1 MSISLPAFARKL
13 LVALALGGLS
23 VLPALTWASPVAPV
37 GHVFVI
43 VLENKNAGA
52 TFGTGTAAPYL
63 AQTLTSQGAYIPNYY
78 GIGHQSLANYIAMIS
93 GQPEN
98 SFTAGDCLIYA
109 NFAKVPLVF
118 QFGTSQVPAGEGCVY
133 PRSIQTIAN
142 QLDASGKTWRGY
154 MEDMGNDSTRESA
167 TCGHPRVGAIDNT
180 QKATAIDQYAT
191 RHDPFMY
198 FHSIIDTQSY
208 CDTHVVNLNQLQSD
222 LDTISTTPNFAFI
235 TPSLCNDGHD
245 SPCVNGATGGLA
257 QSDAFLQK
265 WVPVITASPAY
276 QQDGLLVILFD
287 ESEND
292 DSACCHEQP
301 GPNVLLAGGLGPGGG
316 KTGAVLLSRYI
327 KPGTVTTTAYN
338 HYAFLRSVEDLFGLS
353 HLGFARQS
361 GLQAFGTDVFT
372 NPSGQ

>member
-1 MSISLPAFARKL
+1 MSVSLPDWIRKL
-13 LVALALGGLS
+13 SVALILGCLFAS
-23 VLPALTWASPVAPV
+23 PAVTLASPVAPV

-43 VLENKNAGA
+43 VFENENAGK

-78 GIGHQSLANYIAMIS
+78 GIGHQSLDNYIAMIS

-109 NFAKVPLVF
+109 NFDKVPLVF
-118 QFGTSQVPAGEGCVY
+118 QFGTAQIPAGEGCVY
-133 PRSIQTIAN
+133 PSSIKTIAS

-154 MEDMGNDSTRESA
+154 MEDMGNDPTRESA
-167 TCGHPRVGAIDNT
+167 TCGHPRVGAEDNT
-180 QKATAIDQYAT
+180 QKATVIDQYAT

-198 FHSIIDTQSY
+198 FHSIIDAQSY

-222 LDTISTTPNFAFI
+222 LDAVSTTPHFAFI
-235 TPSLCNDGHD
+235 TPNLCDDGHD
-245 SPCVNGATGGLA
+245 SPCVTGAAGGLA
-257 QSDAFLQK
+257 QADAFLQK
-265 WVPVITASPAY
+265 WVPLITSSPAY

-292 DSACCHEQP
+292 DSACCNEKP
-301 GPNVLLAGGLGPGGG
+301 GPNVLLPGGFGPGGG

-327 KPGTVTTTAYN
+327 KPGTVTTTTYN
-338 HYAFLRSVEDLFGLS
+338 HYAFLRSMEDLFGLS
-353 HLGFARQS
+353 HLGFAGQS
-361 GLQAFGTDVFT
+361 GLQAFGADVFT
-372 NPSGQ
+372 NASGQ